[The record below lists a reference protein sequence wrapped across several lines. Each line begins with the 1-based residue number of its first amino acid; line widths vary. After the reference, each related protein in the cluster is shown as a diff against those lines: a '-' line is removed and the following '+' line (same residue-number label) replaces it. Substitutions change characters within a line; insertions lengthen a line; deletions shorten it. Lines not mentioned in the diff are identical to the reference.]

1 MRASTVL
8 CVGVFCAL
16 GAAAVA
22 GLKQDVL
29 PSASLGVATWVG
41 MKLGGAANGSMGF
54 ETIAGSSG
62 AFWHYGS
69 RKPLEV
75 TIREIKEENDWK
87 VRRAWFFYWLFAT

>member
-1 MRASTVL
+1 MRALV

-41 MKLGGAANGSMGF
+41 LKLGAAANNSMGLD
-54 ETIAGSSG
+54 TLAGSSG
-62 AFWHYGS
+62 ASWHYGS

-87 VRRAWFFYWLFAT
+87 VRRAWIFCWQFLP